1 MISDSFTKRGKC
13 STTLYTESS
22 AIIKHLSK
30 GRKKTANNDKRNNES
45 ILSKKSENALK
56 SNGLNDF
63 YLAGN
68 NTVNGKM

>member
-22 AIIKHLSK
+22 AID
-30 GRKKTANNDKRNNES
+30 DKRNNES
-45 ILSKKSENALK
+45 ILSKKSQKAFK

-63 YLAGN
+63 YLSGN